1 MYNYTKHWWQ
11 TWEEADYVFNTEL
24 TYELCVMKKYALSA
38 LSVIDRDNEYYVQ
51 ANRIL
56 KFLKYVKDI
65 DEKYVPCNSLL
76 REFIGD
82 SCFYNFDE

>member
-1 MYNYTKHWWQ
+1 
-11 TWEEADYVFNTEL
+11 
-24 TYELCVMKKYALSA
+24 MKKYALSA